1 MTWRQAGGFCQ
12 GGLNPQGGGA
22 GPVRPCTKVT
32 RTTRDKETPGGRIG
46 PPGLRQPRPAASEE
60 QALRGKGALPLPS
73 AGTARLGKPSLL
85 TPRICVRLGHCV
97 LLKYIY
103 VPLGSAESPLKRFT
117 RRDGTAA
124 ALCCNLMHWGEK
136 IEGAYYCA

>member
-1 MTWRQAGGFCQ
+1 MEASGGI
-12 GGLNPQGGGA
+12 LP
-22 GPVRPCTKVT
+22 RWS
-32 RTTRDKETPGGRIG
+32 ESPGRRGRI
-46 PPGLRQPRPAASEE
+46 RPALYKSNTDHEGQRNAGRQDRPPLGSASPGRRHPRSKHF
-60 QALRGKGALPLPS
+60 RGKGALPLPS

-97 LLKYIY
+97 LLKYIC

-117 RRDGTAA
+117 QRDGTAA
-124 ALCCNLMHWGEK
+124 ALSCNLMHWGEK